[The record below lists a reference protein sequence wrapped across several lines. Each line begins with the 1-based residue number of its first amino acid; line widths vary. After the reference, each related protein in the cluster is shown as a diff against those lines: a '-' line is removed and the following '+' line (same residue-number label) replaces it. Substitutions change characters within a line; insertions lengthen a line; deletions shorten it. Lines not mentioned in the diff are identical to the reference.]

1 MRTDLFENTS
11 SARNLNDKPIVGE
24 ESYEDFS
31 EDIILS
37 MTGDNQSQNKLKLH
51 SETGYKNEQINLPG
65 IFAKPVSPQKSDF
78 TSLQKW
84 EGVVV
89 NVHDNSFE
97 ARLIDLTANTPEET
111 AEIPLEEVSEDD
123 FSLIEEG
130 AVFYWNIG
138 YRKMI
143 SGQRERVTFIRFR
156 RLPLWQ
162 KGEVDAARQKADKL
176 QELFGWK

>member
-1 MRTDLFENTS
+1 MKTDIFVNTS
-11 SARNLNDKPIVGE
+11 SARNLFDESIVGA

-31 EDIILS
+31 EDIIRRVS
-37 MTGDNQSQNKLKLH
+37 GDNQSQNRPQLQL
-51 SETGYKNEQINLPG
+51 ETEYENEQLCLPG
-65 IFAKPVSPQKSDF
+65 IYTKPISPPKSDF

-97 ARLIDLTANTPEET
+97 ARLIDLTANTPEEI

-162 KGEVDAARQKADKL
+162 KGEIDAARQKADKL